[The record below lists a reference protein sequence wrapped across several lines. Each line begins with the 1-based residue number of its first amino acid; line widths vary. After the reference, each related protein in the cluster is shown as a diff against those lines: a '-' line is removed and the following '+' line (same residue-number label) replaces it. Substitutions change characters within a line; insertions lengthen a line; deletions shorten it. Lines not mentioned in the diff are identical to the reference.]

1 MLGRYGLKPHR
12 LPDATAGRVPDHP
25 AAVQG
30 LLSDRDLSP
39 TYHKR

>member
-1 MLGRYGLKPHR
+1 MLGRYGLEPDG
-12 LPDATAGRVPDHP
+12 LPDATAGRVPNHP

-30 LLSDRDLSP
+30 LFSDRDLSP